1 MLGPRFLPPLP
12 TSFQLG
18 CLLVY
23 CLFAFREMPT
33 HFSGTT
39 FPSCLDNGSW
49 KIWPRRCWKGKSTIS
64 FMLSVS
70 LSFFSSPFFLLSP
83 APPHLCLQGH
93 FPAGMKCCPLQWFSI
108 SFKIANSVKEPCP
121 CLWLVPWSVC
131 GVHPLGPRN
140 APSFWWWL
148 LSS

>member
-108 SFKIANSVKEPCP
+108 SFKIAKI
-121 CLWLVPWSVC
+121 VPWSVC
-131 GVHPLGPRN
+131 GVHHLGPRN